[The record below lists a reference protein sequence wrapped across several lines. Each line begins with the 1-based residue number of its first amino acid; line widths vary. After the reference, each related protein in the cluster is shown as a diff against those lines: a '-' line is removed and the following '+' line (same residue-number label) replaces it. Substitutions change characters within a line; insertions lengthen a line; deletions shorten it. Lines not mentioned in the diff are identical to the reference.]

1 MCQTLSLVSWVGQ
14 LNNGFQVNVIRNGRG
29 ETTAQKNTQHRKIR
43 SLKYQWN
50 AWQLTLCEH
59 LTLIVITM
67 YAAEG
72 KHAMY

>member
-1 MCQTLSLVSWVGQ
+1 VGQ

-29 ETTAQKNTQHRKIR
+29 ETTAQKNKELEVSMECLAT
-43 SLKYQWN
+43 
-50 AWQLTLCEH
+50 H
-59 LTLIVITM
+59 LVITM